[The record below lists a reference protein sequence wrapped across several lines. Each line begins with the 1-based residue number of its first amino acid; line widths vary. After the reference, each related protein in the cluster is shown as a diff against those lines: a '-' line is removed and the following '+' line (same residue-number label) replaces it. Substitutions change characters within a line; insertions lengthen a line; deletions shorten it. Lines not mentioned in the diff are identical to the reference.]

1 MKFTKLGSSDI
12 TISKICLGT
21 MTWGEQN
28 NEAEA
33 HQQIDRALE
42 FGVNFMDT
50 AELYAVPP
58 KKETQGLTEE
68 YIGSWLKK
76 TSKRD
81 KWIIASKVTGE
92 GISYIRNG
100 EPITGKSIRLALE
113 GSLRRLQTDYIDL
126 YQLHWPNR
134 GSYHFQNSWHY
145 NPFKQDKNR
154 VEAEMLDILQSLD
167 ELKKEGKIREIGVS
181 NETCWGISKYLQLAK
196 ENNLPKM
203 VSVQNEYSL
212 IQRQFDLDLAELSHH
227 ENIGL
232 LAWSP
237 LAAGA
242 LSGKYLDGACP
253 KGSRKDIAKDFWRHN
268 EYSEPAIRAYVNL
281 ARDHELDPCQMAI
294 AYCLTK
300 PFMNSVIIGATS
312 LEQLDNNIGA
322 INVELSEDILCS
334 IEAIHRLYPRVL

>member
-58 KKETQGLTEE
+58 KKETQGLTEK